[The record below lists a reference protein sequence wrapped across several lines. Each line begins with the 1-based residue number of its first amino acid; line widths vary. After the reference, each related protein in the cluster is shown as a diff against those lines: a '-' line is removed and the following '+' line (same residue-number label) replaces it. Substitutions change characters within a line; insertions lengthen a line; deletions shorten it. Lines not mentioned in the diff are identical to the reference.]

1 MSVEQVFFVTVSQG
15 QYLINGESAPTVDLI
30 SGKTYQFDLS
40 DPSVSSHPFWFGYQG
55 SPIDESLVYTTGQ
68 LGVDQVLTYTAPGAS
83 SGEFTY
89 YCQNHSGMGGD
100 FEVVRNV
107 ITGTEDGDELNG
119 STGDDNITGGGGD
132 DSLFSGKGNDII
144 FGGPGNDTL
153 DNGSGDDFV
162 YGEAGDDTLINW
174 SGTDYY
180 DGGGGIDT
188 IVTDLS
194 DARIEGIIQPQSFEI
209 YLNLKDEIHGLPE
222 WTTAP
227 DTVKNVE
234 NYTLIGDFDAELI
247 GDAESNIFITDIGD
261 DILRGEEGD
270 DTLSAWI
277 GNDKV
282 YGGAGNDTIIN
293 TGGEDL
299 FDGGD
304 GIDTLITE
312 LSQSVKD
319 RLGLN
324 LDFDIVFDLTA
335 QDPHMRHYAVKTDGT
350 SYAWDEIYGIE
361 NYTLIGD
368 FDASLTGD
376 DKNNIL
382 ITDSG
387 NDELYG
393 GFGNDKLDSGSGND
407 KLYGG
412 SDFDTYVYKFEDGH
426 DIIVDDGE
434 NLLHLISRTATGARL
449 FGEMCI
455 DDQGRLVIEG
465 NKATAAAGSK
475 LVATGITELY
485 WTADDN
491 SFTPTSQTIF
501 NADVHQLSD
510 VQSFAF
516 IGTQEA
522 NTIITNTTDAHT
534 DVYTGDGDDIITI
547 SGSGKSFVASGG
559 GSDEVHGGTG
569 NDIIFGDGVNN
580 WQAMDNAGDDRLM
593 GHDGNDELS
602 GGLGNDTLNGGD
614 GDDTLNGGPGND
626 ILYGG
631 DGDDEIYGGD
641 GNDIIDDGLGSDTVD
656 AGDGIDTYTRAFNDD
671 SWIPHVDILNEG
683 LFSPTFPGIKGDT
696 FISFENVELKSTVDV
711 IITGSDIDNSLKSG
725 SGNDKIDGGAGNDTL
740 NGGAGNDTLSGGL
753 GSDKFIFDVG
763 FGNDIITDF
772 THGVDELKFYDA
784 NGNLLTST
792 DVSETQNEDGDAVL
806 TVSDGSS
813 VTLTG
818 VSVYSLPFNIVSQKS
833 GDTVAFS
840 FYLDPNQDPGDTGV
854 GSFNATLGFE
864 PNNLTY
870 VSSSFADGLEGV
882 PNATAVDSGTLGL
895 GGFGLTPVTD
905 LDTALFSVTFEANVA
920 IEPVQLT
927 LSDVEVDATSLSGG
941 TYTIDLTGTTLSGSV
956 FTRSGAALPEVV
968 LEADTG
974 LSTRTSSTGTFE
986 LDLSG
991 SEQLLSGSL
1000 SFSNTGSTK
1009 TISAADALDA
1019 LKLSVGLPTDAGLND
1034 AFSLISADFDQN
1046 GRVTASDA
1054 LEILKNSVGLA
1065 TEQSPQFVFLDTNA
1079 DYSSVDKASTHYTE
1093 GVNIADI
1100 SADTSISLTGILIG
1114 DVNDSYSGLIA

>member
-1 MSVEQVFFVTVSQG
+1 MATKVYDGTGTAQLSFVASDVQDNILQISNHKGWSEYRDGSDLVIYASNGTDYLRVIGAYLEDSKLNYIEYYDDNGELIAKRLVSDNHTVPTDSLHFFAGTSQDDI
-15 QYLINGESAPTVDLI
+15 INGGQAEGISAT
-30 SGKTYQFDLS
+30 
-40 DPSVSSHPFWFGYQG
+40 GY
-55 SPIDESLVYTTGQ
+55 
-68 LGVDQVLTYTAPGAS
+68 LGNDQ
-83 SGEFTY
+83 
-89 YCQNHSGMGGD
+89 
-100 FEVVRNV
+100 
-107 ITGTEDGDELNG
+107 ITGSDGSDYL
-119 STGDDNITGGGGD
+119 GGNEGD
-132 DSLFSGKGNDII
+132 DSIVSGKGNDVIY
-144 FGGPGNDTL
+144 GGSGNDTL

-162 YGEAGDDTLINW
+162 YGDAGDDTFINW
-174 SGTDYY
+174 SGTDHY
-180 DGGGGIDT
+180 DGGAGIDT

-270 DTLSAWI
+270 DTLNGGSGDDLI
-277 GNDKV
+277 E
-282 YGGAGNDTIIN
+282 GGAG
-293 TGGEDL
+293 
-299 FDGGD
+299 
-304 GIDTLITE
+304 
-312 LSQSVKD
+312 
-319 RLGLN
+319 
-324 LDFDIVFDLTA
+324 
-335 QDPHMRHYAVKTDGT
+335 
-350 SYAWDEIYGIE
+350 
-361 NYTLIGD
+361 
-368 FDASLTGD
+368 
-376 DKNNIL
+376 
-382 ITDSG
+382 
-387 NDELYG
+387 
-393 GFGNDKLDSGSGND
+393 
-407 KLYGG
+407 
-412 SDFDTYVYKFEDGH
+412 FDTYIYRFEDGY
-426 DIIVDDGE
+426 DIITDEGE

-449 FGEMCI
+449 FGEMYI

-501 NADVHQLSD
+501 NADVHQLTD

-522 NTIITNTTDAHT
+522 NNIITNTTDAHT
-534 DVYTGDGDDIITI
+534 DVYTGDGNDIITI
-547 SGSGKSFVASGG
+547 SGSGTSFVASGG
-559 GSDEVHGGTG
+559 DSDEVHGGTG
-569 NDIIFGDGVNN
+569 NDTIFGDGVNN

-626 ILYGG
+626 FLYGG
-631 DGDDEIYGGD
+631 DGDDKLFGGAGDDTIDAGAGNDQIVAGD
-641 GNDIIDDGLGSDTVD
+641 GDDTIIQSGSGTQHYDG
-656 AGDGIDTYTRAFNDD
+656 GDGIDTYKFNTAEWNGLYFDVKVDLSSGFSGLLDD
-671 SWIPHVDILNEG
+671 PDHIL
-683 LFSPTFPGIKGDT
+683 
-696 FISFENVELKSTVDV
+696 
-711 IITGSDIDNSLKSG
+711 
-725 SGNDKIDGGAGNDTL
+725 NDTL
-740 NGGAGNDTLSGGL
+740 INIENIDFSDVRFDCTLIGNAADNVISGGPGNDNIDGGAGNDTLSGGS

-763 FGNDIITDF
+763 FGHDIVTDF
-772 THGVDELKFYDA
+772 THSLDELKFYDA

-870 VSSSFADGLEGV
+870 VSSSFADGLTGV

-927 LSDVEVDATSLSGG
+927 VSDVEVDATSLSGG